1 MATFL
6 FDEIIFGPV
15 NSRRLGQSLGINL
28 LPVGS
33 KYCNFNCLYCECGLT
48 DIHFGRHKD
57 QLPSRE
63 TIKIKLEETLSRF
76 AEKNRRIDTITFAG
90 NGEPTLHP
98 DFPGIID
105 DTVLL
110 RKKYYPRVKIAV
122 LSNAT
127 RVGEKIIAEA
137 LLKIDYNIL
146 KLDSASEETIRLMNC
161 PPGNFSLK
169 DLLMNLKIFKSN
181 LIIQSL
187 FVKGSYRGS
196 VFDNTSDD
204 ELARWIEVIKELR
217 PELVMI
223 YTIARD
229 TPINTISK
237 ISRAKL
243 SEIAEKV
250 KELGIAVT
258 VSA

>member
-33 KYCNFNCLYCECGLT
+33 KFCNFNCLYCECGLT
-48 DIHFGRHKD
+48 DKHFGRFSG

-63 TIKIKLEETLSRF
+63 TVKTKLEETLSRF
-76 AEKNRRIDTITFAG
+76 AGKSRRIDTITFAG

-98 DFPGIID
+98 DFPEIID

-110 RKKYYPRVKIAV
+110 RKKYYPQAKIAV

-127 RVGEKIIAEA
+127 RIGEKNIAEA
-137 LLKIDYNIL
+137 LLKADYNIL
-146 KLDSASEETIRLMNC
+146 KLDSASEETIRLLNC
-161 PPGNFSLK
+161 PSGNFSLK
-169 DLLMNLKIFKSN
+169 ELLDNLKLFKSN
-181 LIIQSL
+181 LTIQSL
-187 FVKGSYRGS
+187 FIKGSYKGS
-196 VFDNTSDD
+196 VIDNTSEK
-204 ELARWIEVIKELR
+204 ELARWLEVIKELH
-217 PELVMI
+217 PTLVMI

-229 TPINTISK
+229 TPIKTISK
-237 ISRAKL
+237 VSRAKL
-243 SEIAEKV
+243 NEIAEKV
-250 KELGIAVT
+250 KELGIDVT